1 MRLAKS
7 SRTVIPLALSAVLA
21 TCALAQ
27 EHPNISPNSVR
38 NELNQPADASQ
49 SQPQAQSDQGPSQ
62 AEVKLLKKKAKQPA
76 KGPASADA
84 KASANGPTKAPVNA
98 TAPAAGDTSAK
109 APANT
114 TTQAAGNTQT
124 KSAST
129 PATMSAKAPANGPA
143 KTPANAPTVGNA
155 PTNAAAKGPAGA
167 PAKAAEKSAAAAK
180 VSAKAVAAN
189 PAKPPVEKTAEEK
202 PVVRRDPFDTLL
214 TKARTTNAA
223 PENLPP
229 GKAGLIVATLRIDG
243 IVRAPNGTIAIVSNS
258 QGRVY
263 FLRDGDKLYDGSV
276 DKISLEAVSFHEF
289 GKDAFGKPL
298 ERVVTKRLYPSP
310 GEQQ

>member
-1 MRLAKS
+1 MRVVKI
-7 SRTVIPLALSAVLA
+7 SRTVIPLALLAVLA

-27 EHPNISPNSVR
+27 EHPNISPNAVR

-49 SQPQAQSDQGPSQ
+49 SQAQSQQGPSQ
-62 AEVKLLKKKAKQPA
+62 AEVKLPKKKATPSPKSPVPAEAKAPA
-76 KGPASADA
+76 KAP
-84 KASANGPTKAPVNA
+84 ANGPTKPPMNA
-98 TAPAAGDTSAK
+98 TASAAGNTPAK

-114 TTQAAGNTQT
+114 TPQAAGNMPT
-124 KSAST
+124 KST
-129 PATMSAKAPANGPA
+129 PATASAKAPAKAP
-143 KTPANAPTVGNA
+143 PNAPTAGNA
-155 PTNAAAKGPAGA
+155 PTNAAAKGPAKA
-167 PAKAAEKSAAAAK
+167 PAKAAEKSAATAK
-180 VSAKAVAAN
+180 VSEKAVAAN
-189 PAKPPVEKTAEEK
+189 PAKPPVEKTAEGK

-214 TKARTTNAA
+214 TKARTTNAP

-229 GKAGLIVATLRIDG
+229 GKAGLVVATLRIDG
-243 IVRAPNGTIAIVSNS
+243 IVRAANGTIAIVSNS